1 MLVRDRDALY
11 IFIFTQGLYYPTK
24 ALGATSTGA
33 HLMPAVSINDWRK
46 IMNACLILIDLQN
59 DYFVSGSMEL
69 VNIDEAAENAQQLLL
84 KFRSKNLPIIHIQHI
99 SVRPGATFFLP
110 NTNGVEINEMV
121 SPIKGE
127 KVLKKYYPNSFRE
140 TKLLEELKKTEKDTV
155 VICGAMSHMCVDA
168 TTRAAFDYGFNCVV
182 AENACATRDLVFK
195 GKTIKASDVHA
206 SFMAALSVPY
216 AQVIATNEILKNM
229 S

>member
-1 MLVRDRDALY
+1 
-11 IFIFTQGLYYPTK
+11 
-24 ALGATSTGA
+24 
-33 HLMPAVSINDWRK
+33 
-46 IMNACLILIDLQN
+46 MNACLILIDLQN
-59 DYFVSGSMEL
+59 DYFVGGNMEL
-69 VNIDEAAENAQQLLL
+69 VNIKEAAENAQQLLL
-84 KFRSKNLPIIHIQHI
+84 KFRNMNLPIIHIQHI
-99 SVRPGATFFLP
+99 STRPGATFFLP
-110 NTNGVEINEMV
+110 NTKGVEINEMV

-127 KVLKKYYPNSFRE
+127 KVLRKFYPNSFRE
-140 TKLLEELKKTEKDTV
+140 TKLLEELKMTEKDTV

-195 GKTIKASDVHA
+195 GKTINASDVHA

-216 AQVIATNEILKNM
+216 AQVIATNQVLKNL

>member
-1 MLVRDRDALY
+1 
-11 IFIFTQGLYYPTK
+11 
-24 ALGATSTGA
+24 
-33 HLMPAVSINDWRK
+33 
-46 IMNACLILIDLQN
+46 MNACLILVDLQN
-59 DYFVSGSMEL
+59 DYFGGGNMEL
-69 VNIDEAAENAQQLLL
+69 VNITQAAENAQQLLV

-99 SVRPGATFFLP
+99 SVHPGATFFLP
-110 NTNGVEINEMV
+110 NTKGVEINEMV

-127 KVLKKYYPNSFRE
+127 KVLSKIYPNSFRE

-182 AENACATRDLVFK
+182 AEDACATRDLIFK
-195 GKTIKASDVHA
+195 GKTIKSSDVHA
-206 SFMAALSVPY
+206 SFMAALSAPY
-216 AQVIATNEILKNM
+216 AQVITTDETLKNM